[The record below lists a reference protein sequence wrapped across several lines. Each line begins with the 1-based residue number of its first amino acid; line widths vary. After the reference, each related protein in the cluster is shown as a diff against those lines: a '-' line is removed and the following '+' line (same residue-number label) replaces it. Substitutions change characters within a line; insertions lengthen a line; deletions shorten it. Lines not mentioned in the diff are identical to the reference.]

1 MRAQHQGDTTMKN
14 LKVNL
19 IRGINVEPAPQ
30 PEAAPSPALANGLIC
45 PLTRKPFT
53 DPVIAPNGVTYNAD
67 AIYPYLK
74 KHGHLPTDN
83 RPVTPSKI
91 WPDQNMR
98 DRLSASPLGD
108 QDAHLE
114 DPITYDTM
122 THPVVASDGRT
133 YNQSTLEKL
142 FRQNNGI
149 SPFSRAQLATTG
161 YRNQTL
167 MTELNPQVGQA
178 QNAALATEPTQNL
191 VTFELPPAPRT
202 RTIPAVEHPGY
213 FIIKYFAK
221 VTLLCAVVIGVLNP
235 MIFPVFAGSAF
246 IAVACATT
254 IAVVGTLLGA
264 KWLWSLRA

>member
-1 MRAQHQGDTTMKN
+1 MRAQHQGDITMNN

-19 IRGINVEPAPQ
+19 IRNINLKPAPQ
-30 PEAAPSPALANGLIC
+30 PKAAPSPTLPNSLIC

-67 AIYPYLK
+67 AIYPYLEE
-74 KHGHLPTDN
+74 HGHLPTDN

-98 DRLSASPLGD
+98 DRLCAPPLD
-108 QDAHLE
+108 DPDEHLE
-114 DPITYDTM
+114 DPITFDPM

-133 YNQSTLEKL
+133 YNQSTLERL

-167 MTELNPQVGQA
+167 MTELTPQVEQA
-178 QNAALATEPTQNL
+178 QNAALATEPTRNL

-202 RTIPAVEHPGY
+202 RTIPAAQHPAH
-213 FIIKYFAK
+213 FFIKYLAK
-221 VTLLCAVVIGVLNP
+221 ITLLCAVVIGVLNP
-235 MIFPVFAGSAF
+235 IIFPVFAGSAI
-246 IAVACATT
+246 IALACAAT
-254 IAVVGTLLGA
+254 IAVVGTLLAA
-264 KWLWSLRA
+264 KWLWRSPA

>member
-1 MRAQHQGDTTMKN
+1 
-14 LKVNL
+14 L
-19 IRGINVEPAPQ
+19 
-30 PEAAPSPALANGLIC
+30 
-45 PLTRKPFT
+45 T
-53 DPVIAPNGVTYNAD
+53 DPVIAPNGLTYNAD
-67 AIYPYLK
+67 AIYPYVNE
-74 KHGHLPTDN
+74 HGHLPTDN

-167 MTELNPQVGQA
+167 VTELNPQVA
-178 QNAALATEPTQNL
+178 KARNAALATHPTQNL
-191 VTFELPPAPRT
+191 VSLEPVAETDDPPPQSWGRYLFKRAMGV
-202 RTIPAVEHPGY
+202 IFVASV
-213 FIIKYFAK
+213 A
-221 VTLLCAVVIGVLNP
+221 TLLATFILPSAFLGAAGVIAMCIASVTFAPAFFAG
-235 MIFPVFAGSAF
+235 VFADEILDWGGN
-246 IAVACATT
+246 IGMV
-254 IAVVGTLLGA
+254 IE
-264 KWLWSLRA
+264 

>member
-1 MRAQHQGDTTMKN
+1 MNKLTATHVR
-14 LKVNL
+14 
-19 IRGINVEPAPQ
+19 RINVEPAPQ

-53 DPVIAPNGVTYNAD
+53 DPVIAPNGLTYNAD
-67 AIYPYLK
+67 AIYPYVNE
-74 KHGHLPTDN
+74 HGHLPTDN

-98 DRLSASPLGD
+98 DRLSAPTLGD

-114 DPITYDTM
+114 DPITFETM

-133 YNQSTLEKL
+133 YNQSTLEAL

-167 MTELNPQVGQA
+167 MTELDPQVGPA
-178 QNAALATEPTQNL
+178 LNAALATEPTRNL
-191 VTFELPPAPRT
+191 VTLGPLAEIDDSPPRSRT
-202 RTIPAVEHPGY
+202 TAFFVSA
-213 FIIKYFAK
+213 AK
-221 VTLLCAVVIGVLNP
+221 VLLATTVV
-235 MIFPVFAGSAF
+235 A
-246 IAVACATT
+246 IAVLVT
-254 IAVVGTLLGA
+254 IAWPICFFLTAPLIGFIVFIDTV
-264 KWLWSLRA
+264 

>member
-83 RPVTPSKI
+83 RPITPSKI

-98 DRLSASPLGD
+98 DRLSTNPHRD
-108 QDAHLE
+108 KDEYLE
-114 DPITYDTM
+114 DPITFDTM
-122 THPVVASDGRT
+122 TNPVVASDGRT
-133 YNQSTLEKL
+133 YNQSSLEIL
-142 FRQNNGI
+142 FREHNGI

-167 MTELNPQVGQA
+167 ITELNPKVGQA
-178 QNAALATEPTQNL
+178 RTATLANAPTQNL
-191 VTFELPPAPRT
+191 VNFGPEAEADEIGARQAEADEIGARQAEADEIGARQAEADSFPPRRRSSIASFWSWICGEENQCFPFNDAR
-202 RTIPAVEHPGY
+202 E
-213 FIIKYFAK
+213 
-221 VTLLCAVVIGVLNP
+221 VV
-235 MIFPVFAGSAF
+235 
-246 IAVACATT
+246 
-254 IAVVGTLLGA
+254 
-264 KWLWSLRA
+264 R